1 MRREDRCEV
10 RVIDAEKVKKISETL
25 IDGLEATQLAD
36 AFDALADPTRLRIV
50 SAIAAVGEVCVCDI
64 AASLGMT
71 QSAISHQ
78 LRLLRTTGI
87 LKNRKQGRMVFYSLA
102 SEHIAKIFA
111 EAVAHIRQS

>member
-10 RVIDAEKVKKISETL
+10 RVIDAEKVKRISETL
-25 IDGLEATQLAD
+25 ISGLEATQLAD

-50 SAIAAVGEVCVCDI
+50 SSIAAVEEVCVCDI

-78 LRLLRTTGI
+78 LRLLRTAGI